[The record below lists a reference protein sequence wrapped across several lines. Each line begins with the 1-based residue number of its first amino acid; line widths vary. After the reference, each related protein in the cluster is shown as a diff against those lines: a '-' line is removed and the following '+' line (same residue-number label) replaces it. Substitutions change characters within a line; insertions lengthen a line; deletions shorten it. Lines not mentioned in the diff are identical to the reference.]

1 MSDIVQDLRA
11 AAAVLLECP
20 EHVPIDDG
28 KILVNLH
35 KRADEMKAAAD
46 EIERLRLTPEEQA
59 ALASAIGYHVF
70 DGQKATLER
79 MLDRICPD
87 DEEQAT

>member
-20 EHVPIDDG
+20 EHVQIEG
-28 KILVNLH
+28 KTVLVNLH

-46 EIERLRLTPEEQA
+46 EIERLRITPEEQA

-79 MLDRICPD
+79 MLDRICPTGS
-87 DEEQAT
+87 E